1 MKNHHYHNEDNEA
14 LVAVFTTILTLGMNH
29 AYMAARLTY
38 GRTIK
43 VRIDKK
49 RAVKA
54 VQAERVRRYAALG
67 IVPRDR
73 FDN

>member
-1 MKNHHYHNEDNEA
+1 MATQQDQEA
-14 LVAVFTTILTLGMNH
+14 VAKFFVGVFTLGMNH
-29 AYMAARLTY
+29 AYRAARLTY

-43 VRIDKK
+43 VRIEKK

-54 VQAERVRRYAALG
+54 VRAERVRRYAALG